1 MAITFQP
8 TSKDVVI
15 NDVTYQVG
23 QFKARDGSFILAQL
37 LTKMLP
43 AIIEGAFKKQ
53 SGTVLPAGRSALSE
67 DEFAGIQGHALA
79 VCRRV
84 ENGVPMPIFFMPNV
98 WAIKEIEYDLI
109 TVMALTIQALVFNI
123 VPFFQGDGL
132 AQILA
137 SIPDIP
143 GLSFSA
149 TQP

>member
-8 TSKDVVI
+8 SSKDVVV
-15 NDVTYQVG
+15 NGVTYNVG

-43 AIIEGAFKKQ
+43 SMLETAFKKEAP
-53 SGTVLPAGRSALSE
+53 GALPAGRSALSE
-67 DEFAGIQGHALA
+67 DEFAAIQGHALA

-84 ENGVPMPIFFMPNV
+84 ENGVPMPIFFLPNT
-98 WAIKEIEYDLI
+98 WAVKEIEYDLV

-123 VPFFQGDGL
+123 VPFFQGDGM

-137 SIPDIP
+137 SLPEM
-143 GLSFSA
+143 GLSFSG
-149 TQP
+149 TQI